1 MYSLLPEFTSKIL
14 YLSITLYKNRLSHSK
29 CDQIRKKLRIRSH
42 LLEKFL
48 MENFIYLLCSDKAE
62 YLLLL
67 PGFFELHVFPIRC
80 SLLIFVQYRKV
91 AIRSDVP
98 T

>member
-1 MYSLLPEFTSKIL
+1 MSWTSSEFSVNHF
-14 YLSITLYKNRLSHSK
+14 SSK

-67 PGFFELHVFPIRC
+67 PGFFELHVFPIREYVFMYYMGNITC
-80 SLLIFVQYRKV
+80 IPHTGLIHM
-91 AIRSDVP
+91 ILN
-98 T
+98 